1 MSPNLFRMM
10 ERRGNMDSSP
20 INFFRVFQRM
30 HNDRDFYDNPFER
43 RERRMVVLDP
53 GALIALLARRA
64 GQGEQN
70 GMTK

>member
-1 MSPNLFRMM
+1 
-10 ERRGNMDSSP
+10 
-20 INFFRVFQRM
+20 M
-30 HNDRDFYDNPFER
+30 HNNRDFYDNAFER